1 MTSKSFKERF
11 FLLMNE
17 VQVGKNVKNEFGNF
31 KYRTKPQVLET
42 IKPLA
47 EKYLIIVNTTS
58 ELIELSGRVFVEST
72 AIAEDVLSDEK
83 RVAKAQAELQAKA
96 GTKMSEPQLTGSSDS
111 YAGKYALG
119 NLFSIDDNVDPDSL
133 DNNEKTIQRPT
144 TTPQGNDNIKNAS
157 DIKAKILT
165 TPNNTITKE
174 LANDLYKKANGNE
187 EAIKMLI
194 IKAKTQKLTFNEA
207 TKTFE

>member
-174 LANDLYKKANGNE
+174 LANDLYKEANGNE